1 MIELKGKCNKDCII
15 YTDEIEQEA
24 YSLIQGI
31 LDEKP
36 SEGVPIRIMPD
47 THAGK
52 DIVIGFTMPMTEYV
66 NPNWIG
72 TDIGCFTED
81 TKIRLTDGRSLSF
94 LELIEEH
101 NNGIKNYCYSIN
113 KSGNVV
119 ISKINLPIRTKTV
132 DKICKVYLDNGEII
146 KCTVDHKF
154 MMRSGEY
161 KEAYS
166 LNSGDSLMPLYID
179 KAFNVENVDHDYNK
193 SHLKDYL
200 VIYNPRH
207 DNYRF
212 IHYLSD
218 EYNKRKSLL
227 RTPNETSWVR
237 HHIDFNKYNNNPD
250 NVARYGYIEHWK
262 LHSENVSI
270 TNKLGT
276 TGFLKAEEIHPGLL
290 SRSGSIGMSKNWE
303 NEEFRERNRIRQSK
317 RCKDPY
323 FSKRSLLIRIVKILD
338 ILREKNLEINKD
350 NYTKEK
356 LLNITTKH
364 HPSYEYA
371 VKFSRENC
379 GLDLEE
385 LYTNSKFI
393 TNHKVKFIEIIDSP
407 NTNVYCL
414 VNQEYDNFALDSGV
428 FVHNCSVS
436 TYKLSLKDE
445 DINLP
450 LFDTQIRDIIP
461 MGTNIRKKSIL
472 DEKEFL
478 KSFKRNLSSFHSKYT
493 KHSGINYDLP
503 TINEKWLTQM
513 FKRIGIEPEVF
524 YNSIGTLG
532 GGNHFIEIGMNNKGE
547 YFLTIHT
554 GSRNFGL
561 KVAKYH
567 TNQSKLQ
574 KDSSNEEYAKRLD
587 DLKNDPKNRENLQ
600 NLIKELKNELNLGTS
615 KKYLKG
621 EFAFNYLVDMVIA
634 QTYAQFNHDSIQR
647 EICKKLKCTATDM
660 IRSVHNYIDMNDFII
675 RKGAIRAY
683 EGELCVIPFNMR
695 DGLLICKGKGNDS
708 WNNSAP
714 HGAGRVLAR
723 GKAKNTLSLEEFEEK
738 MKGIYSTSVV
748 KETLDE
754 SPMAYKDSE
763 IIEILIDP
771 TVEIVDRIKPILN
784 IKSID

>member
-72 TDIGCFTED
+72 VDIG
-81 TKIRLTDGRSLSF
+81 
-94 LELIEEH
+94 
-101 NNGIKNYCYSIN
+101 
-113 KSGNVV
+113 
-119 ISKINLPIRTKTV
+119 
-132 DKICKVYLDNGEII
+132 
-146 KCTVDHKF
+146 
-154 MMRSGEY
+154 
-161 KEAYS
+161 
-166 LNSGDSLMPLYID
+166 
-179 KAFNVENVDHDYNK
+179 
-193 SHLKDYL
+193 
-200 VIYNPRH
+200 
-207 DNYRF
+207 
-212 IHYLSD
+212 
-218 EYNKRKSLL
+218 
-227 RTPNETSWVR
+227 
-237 HHIDFNKYNNNPD
+237 
-250 NVARYGYIEHWK
+250 
-262 LHSENVSI
+262 
-270 TNKLGT
+270 
-276 TGFLKAEEIHPGLL
+276 
-290 SRSGSIGMSKNWE
+290 
-303 NEEFRERNRIRQSK
+303 
-317 RCKDPY
+317 
-323 FSKRSLLIRIVKILD
+323 
-338 ILREKNLEINKD
+338 
-350 NYTKEK
+350 
-356 LLNITTKH
+356 
-364 HPSYEYA
+364 
-371 VKFSRENC
+371 
-379 GLDLEE
+379 
-385 LYTNSKFI
+385 
-393 TNHKVKFIEIIDSP
+393 
-407 NTNVYCL
+407 
-414 VNQEYDNFALDSGV
+414 
-428 FVHNCSVS
+428 CSVS

-493 KHSGINYDLP
+493 EHSGINYDLP

-513 FKRIGIEPEVF
+513 FKRIRIEPGVF

-532 GGNHFIEIGMNNKGE
+532 GGNHFIEIGKNDKGN

-567 TNQSKLQ
+567 TNQAKFQ
-574 KDSSNEEYAKRLD
+574 KDSSDEEYFKRLD
-587 DLKNDPKNRENLQ
+587 EIRANTKDKSSIPELIKDLKS
-600 NLIKELKNELNLGTS
+600 ELNLGVN
-615 KKYLKG
+615 KKYLRE
-621 EFAFNYLVDMVIA
+621 EFAFNYLVDMVMA

-660 IRSVHNYIDMNDFII
+660 VRSIHNYIDMNDFII

-695 DGLLICKGKGNDS
+695 DGLLICKGKGNDL

-763 IIEILIDP
+763 LIEILIEP